1 MDTAVRFALLNAG
14 ENGEINAKQMLNNHT
29 RLAALIEAGLVA
41 DGWYMDDDNK
51 KQQGWVF
58 HEDGIRL
65 HWNHVTS
72 RWSHDNSHFSAGFL
86 GATELWQYDKGWGG
100 KSWILRDNGY
110 ADRRDFKKL
119 WESEDGFYP
128 LPLQGN
134 QRTAVNMLEDKEVLK
149 CINKS
154 LNRMTKSGKA
164 IQVTAGRGRTFRWN
178 KWGWLDEYRQKHLV
192 TMAKQRKLGDVV
204 NGWEFTKGSVSN
216 MYGVE
221 ICDHEWHPVSPVSY
235 FTVEQKVPSVKQD
248 KYGRYNHGTNR
259 WITTIDIK
267 WCNARLPYFLMNEGE
282 AQEIVDELNSH
293 SYPRKGMGIRFN
305 GELLTPTHEVVEV
318 SAPMM
323 VRGDAVIEDYMQPD
337 EMFKRIQLSAPDIAE
352 ELNAL
357 LMYKINKQY
366 GSITEKEE

>member
-1 MDTAVRFALLNAG
+1 
-14 ENGEINAKQMLNNHT
+14 
-29 RLAALIEAGLVA
+29 
-41 DGWYMDDDNK
+41 
-51 KQQGWVF
+51 
-58 HEDGIRL
+58 
-65 HWNHVTS
+65 
-72 RWSHDNSHFSAGFL
+72 
-86 GATELWQYDKGWGG
+86 
-100 KSWILRDNGY
+100 
-110 ADRRDFKKL
+110 
-119 WESEDGFYP
+119 
-128 LPLQGN
+128 
-134 QRTAVNMLEDKEVLK
+134 
-149 CINKS
+149 
-154 LNRMTKSGKA
+154 
-164 IQVTAGRGRTFRWN
+164 
-178 KWGWLDEYRQKHLV
+178 
-192 TMAKQRKLGDVV
+192 MAKQRKLGDVV

-235 FTVEQKVPSVKQD
+235 FTVEQRVPSVEQD
-248 KYGRYNHGTNR
+248 KYGRYNHDTNR
-259 WITTIDIK
+259 WITTIDIE
-267 WCNARLPYFLMNEGE
+267 WQYARLPYFLMNEGE

-318 SAPMM
+318 SAPMT